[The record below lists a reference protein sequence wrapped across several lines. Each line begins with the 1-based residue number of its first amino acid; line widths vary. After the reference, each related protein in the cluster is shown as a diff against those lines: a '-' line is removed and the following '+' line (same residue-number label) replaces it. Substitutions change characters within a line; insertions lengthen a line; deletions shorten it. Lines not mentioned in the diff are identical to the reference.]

1 MNRDNVKIILKGMWI
16 GGTMTVPGVS
26 GGSMAMIMG
35 IYDRLISSI
44 SSFFKEPAGSMAFL
58 FKFVLGAGTGMVLF
72 SRFISYLLTTRAD
85 VPLRFFFLGA
95 VAGGVPMIYREA
107 GVKKLDLGAV
117 AYPVIGILGVVLLAL
132 IPSGLFTPDGSFGP
146 AALLLQLA
154 GGFIIA
160 VGLVLPGISVSQM
173 LYMLGIYE
181 TIIGNISSFHILPL
195 IPLGA
200 GVLGGIFLTTK
211 VLERLMSR
219 HPQPTYLIILGFMFG
234 SLPELFPGIPTGAES
249 GGGPYSRSCRF
260 CGPVCDVHERTENL
274 KGRSAAGARQK
285 AVFRHTLHGSAV
297 SPEHQAYGAWTGVGT
312 DDSAYIHDENLSV

>member
-35 IYDRLISSI
+35 VYDRLISSI
-44 SSFFKEPAGSMAFL
+44 SSFFKEPAGSMAYL
-58 FKFVLGAGTGMVLF
+58 LKFVLGAGTGMVLF
-72 SRFISYLLTTRAD
+72 SRFISYLFTTRAD

-200 GVLGGIFLTTK
+200 GVLGGIFL
-211 VLERLMSR
+211 SR

-234 SLPELFPGIPTGAES
+234 SLPELFPGIPTGADLAAALIA
-249 GGGPYSRSCRF
+249 G
-260 CGPVCDVHERTENL
+260 
-274 KGRSAAGARQK
+274 AAGFAALYVMSMKEQR
-285 AVFRHTLHGSAV
+285 T
-297 SPEHQAYGAWTGVGT
+297 
-312 DDSAYIHDENLSV
+312 

>member
-35 IYDRLISSI
+35 VYDRLISSI

-85 VPLRFFFLGA
+85 VPLRFFF
-95 VAGGVPMIYREA
+95 
-107 GVKKLDLGAV
+107 LGAV

-234 SLPELFPGIPTGAES
+234 SLPELFPGIPTGADLAAALIA
-249 GGGPYSRSCRF
+249 G
-260 CGPVCDVHERTENL
+260 
-274 KGRSAAGARQK
+274 AAGFAALYVMSMKEQR
-285 AVFRHTLHGSAV
+285 T
-297 SPEHQAYGAWTGVGT
+297 
-312 DDSAYIHDENLSV
+312 

>member
-1 MNRDNVKIILKGMWI
+1 MNRDSLSIILKGMWI

-35 IYDRLISSI
+35 IYDRLIGSI
-44 SSFFKEPAGSMAFL
+44 SAFFREPVKSMAFL
-58 FKFVLGAGTGMVLF
+58 GRFVLGAGAGMVLF
-72 SRFISYLLTTRAD
+72 SRFISFLFTTRAD

-107 GVKKLDLGAV
+107 GVKKFSLGAV
-117 AYPVIGILGVVLLAL
+117 AYPVIGILGVVILAL
-132 IPSGLFTPDGSFGP
+132 IPEGLFTPAGSFGP
-146 AALLLQLA
+146 GALALQLA

-181 TIIGNISSFHILPL
+181 TMISNISALHILPL

-200 GVLGGIFLTTK
+200 GALAGIFLTTK
-211 VLERLMSR
+211 ALERLMSR

-234 SLPELFPGIPTGAES
+234 SLPELFPGVP
-249 GGGPYSRSCRF
+249 GGVELAGSIAA
-260 CGPVCDVHERTENL
+260 
-274 KGRSAAGARQK
+274 AAGGF
-285 AVFRHTLHGSAV
+285 AVLYAMSRREQSKMA
-297 SPEHQAYGAWTGVGT
+297 S
-312 DDSAYIHDENLSV
+312 D

>member
-1 MNRDNVKIILKGMWI
+1 MNRDNMNIILKGMWI

-35 IYDRLISSI
+35 VYDRLISSI

-234 SLPELFPGIPTGAES
+234 SLPELFPGIPTGADLAAALIA
-249 GGGPYSRSCRF
+249 G
-260 CGPVCDVHERTENL
+260 
-274 KGRSAAGARQK
+274 AAGFAALYVMSMKEQR
-285 AVFRHTLHGSAV
+285 T
-297 SPEHQAYGAWTGVGT
+297 
-312 DDSAYIHDENLSV
+312 

>member
-1 MNRDNVKIILKGMWI
+1 MNKDSLYIVLKGMWI

-35 IYDRLISSI
+35 VYDRLISSV
-44 SSFFKEPAGSMAFL
+44 SSFFKEPGKSMSFL
-58 FKFVLGAGTGMVLF
+58 VKFVLGAGIGMVLF
-72 SRFISYLLTTRAD
+72 SRFISFLFTTRAD

-95 VAGGVPMIYREA
+95 VAGGVPMIYKEA
-107 GVKKLDLGAV
+107 GIKKMSLGAV
-117 AYPVIGILGVVLLAL
+117 AYPIIGILGVVILAL

-146 AALLLQLA
+146 GAVLLQLA
-154 GGFIIA
+154 GGLIIA

-181 TIIGNISSFHILPL
+181 TIIRNISSLNILPL
-195 IPLGA
+195 IPLGV

-234 SLPELFPGIPTGAES
+234 SLPELFPGVPTGMELVQS
-249 GGGPYSRSCRF
+249 
-260 CGPVCDVHERTENL
+260 L
-274 KGRSAAGARQK
+274 MAAGAGF
-285 AVFRHTLHGSAV
+285 AVLYVMSKKEQNA
-297 SPEHQAYGAWTGVGT
+297 
-312 DDSAYIHDENLSV
+312 

>member
-1 MNRDNVKIILKGMWI
+1 
-16 GGTMTVPGVS
+16 MTVPGVS

-35 IYDRLISSI
+35 VYDRLISSI

-58 FKFVLGAGTGMVLF
+58 LKFVLWAGIGMVLF
-72 SRFISYLLTTRAD
+72 SRFISYLFTTRAD

-117 AYPVIGILGVVLLAL
+117 AYPAIGILGVVLLAL

-181 TIIGNISSFHILPL
+181 
-195 IPLGA
+195 
-200 GVLGGIFLTTK
+200 GGIFLTTK

-234 SLPELFPGIPTGAES
+234 SLPELFPGIPTGADLAAALIA
-249 GGGPYSRSCRF
+249 G
-260 CGPVCDVHERTENL
+260 
-274 KGRSAAGARQK
+274 AAGFAALYVMSMKEQR
-285 AVFRHTLHGSAV
+285 T
-297 SPEHQAYGAWTGVGT
+297 
-312 DDSAYIHDENLSV
+312 